1 MYILTDTVSLYNT
14 STRMNM
20 NNMRKRRGNNSEAYR
35 GQLPALLQYR
45 CKHES
50 HTIW

>member
-14 STRMNM
+14 STRTSM
-20 NNMRKRRGNNSEAYR
+20 NNMWRRRGNSSEAYR
-35 GQLPALLQYR
+35 GQLPVLLQYR

-50 HTIW
+50 HTIC